1 MPSLSL
7 SGKVWHNRGGDAQI
21 ARAICQHHGLHAVI
35 GDLLAARGV
44 AVEAVPGFLTP
55 RLRDS
60 LPDPSHLN
68 GMDTAVARL
77 ADAVEAGEAVG
88 ILGDY
93 DVDGATSVALLARY
107 LRTVGTS
114 AHVDIP
120 DRLTEG
126 YGPNTA
132 AFARLAGHGCRLIA
146 TLDSGTTAFAALAG
160 ARAAGLEIVVVDHH
174 AAEAEL
180 PDALAVINPNRR
192 DQASDCGDLAA
203 VGVVFLLVIALNRE
217 LRQRG
222 WFVRRDEPDLLQW
235 LDLVALGTVCD
246 VVSLTGLNRALVAQ
260 GLLVMERKRNPGL
273 EALAAIAKMEGRP
286 STFHLGFLL
295 GPRINAGGR
304 IGPSSLAA
312 RLLMEDDQAEARAIA
327 TLLDEFN
334 RRRRSL
340 EGTVTTAAANVAR
353 EQDDTPVIVV
363 AGEGWH
369 PGVIGIVASRLV
381 ERFGRPVLVIGTA
394 DGVGKGSGRSVPGFD
409 LGDAVI
415 AARRAGILTQGG
427 GHPMAAGLT
436 IDAGRVGELRAFMAE
451 RAAAAWERGEAPPR
465 RLDVDAELALGGL
478 HTDLAE
484 VLENLAPFGPGN
496 PEPCFQV
503 SGVRVVQARGVG
515 NDHVSCRLV
524 DSAGAGVRAIAFR
537 CRAGPVGQALMDA
550 QGMVFRAAGRL
561 KLDTYQGNRR
571 LAFHIEDLAHD
582 QA

>member
-286 STFHLGFLL
+286 RPSIWVSCSVHASM
-295 GPRINAGGR
+295 PEAGSVLVTGR
-304 IGPSSLAA
+304 ASPHG
-312 RLLMEDDQAEARAIA
+312 
-327 TLLDEFN
+327 
-334 RRRRSL
+334 RRS
-340 EGTVTTAAANVAR
+340 
-353 EQDDTPVIVV
+353 
-363 AGEGWH
+363 
-369 PGVIGIVASRLV
+369 
-381 ERFGRPVLVIGTA
+381 GR
-394 DGVGKGSGRSVPGFD
+394 
-409 LGDAVI
+409 
-415 AARRAGILTQGG
+415 
-427 GHPMAAGLT
+427 
-436 IDAGRVGELRAFMAE
+436 
-451 RAAAAWERGEAPPR
+451 
-465 RLDVDAELALGGL
+465 
-478 HTDLAE
+478 
-484 VLENLAPFGPGN
+484 
-496 PEPCFQV
+496 
-503 SGVRVVQARGVG
+503 
-515 NDHVSCRLV
+515 
-524 DSAGAGVRAIAFR
+524 GAGDRHVA
-537 CRAGPVGQALMDA
+537 
-550 QGMVFRAAGRL
+550 
-561 KLDTYQGNRR
+561 
-571 LAFHIEDLAHD
+571 
-582 QA
+582 